1 VSGPLYL
8 AWRYL
13 AYHRVKTAILVAS
26 VALIGFLPAGL
37 NVLVGES
44 AAELTARA
52 EATPLL
58 LGAKGSPLELVLS
71 SLYFGADTPPQI
83 PWAQLERVAGSGL
96 ADPIPLYL
104 RFRAGGHPI
113 VGTSLEYF
121 GFRGLRLAAGRRM
134 AVLGECVVGAEVAKR
149 LSVAVDDTLVSSPES
164 VFDLAG
170 AYPLKL
176 RVTGVLA
183 RSYGP
188 DDDAVFVDVKTT
200 WVMAGLGHG
209 HQDLVR
215 PEAAS
220 VVLSREAT
228 RVTANASVVEYN
240 EITPENIDS
249 FHFHGDRAGHPL
261 TALIP
266 VPRDERSRVIL
277 MGRYEGT
284 EEDVQ
289 IVRPSEVMDE
299 LLATILTI
307 RSFVIA
313 AVGLVAL
320 GTLATAALVF
330 SLSIRLRRREME
342 TLHKIGASR
351 GSLAVL
357 LASEVVGVLLLA
369 GAMAGALTW
378 ATSRFGSEAIRSLLL
393 TA

>member
-1 VSGPLYL
+1 VSGALHL

-52 EATPLL
+52 DATPVV

-71 SLYFGADTPPQI
+71 SLYFGADTPPAI
-83 PWAQLERVAGSGL
+83 PWAELERVAGSGL
-96 ADPIPLYL
+96 ADPIPLHL
-104 RFRAGGHPI
+104 RFRVGEHPI

-121 GFRGLRLAAGRRM
+121 DFRRLRLASGRRM
-134 AVLGECVVGAEVAKR
+134 AVLGECVVGAEVAAR
-149 LSVAVDDTLVSSPES
+149 LGVGPGDTLVSSPES

-176 RVTGVLA
+176 HVTGVLEP
-183 RSYGP
+183 SYGP
-188 DDDAVFVDVKTT
+188 DDEAVFVDVKTT

-220 VVLSREAT
+220 AVLSREGT
-228 RVTANASVVEYN
+228 RVTGNASVVEYN

-249 FHFHGDRAGHPL
+249 FHFHGDRSGHPL

-277 MGRYEGT
+277 MGRYQGA

-289 IVRPSEVMDE
+289 IVRPREVMDE

-330 SLSIRLRRREME
+330 ALSVRLRRREIE

-351 GSLAVL
+351 GTVTTL
-357 LASEVVGVLLLA
+357 LVSEVVGVLLLA
-369 GAMAGALTW
+369 GMLAAALTW
-378 ATSRFGSEAIRSLLL
+378 ATSRFGSGAIRSLLL
-393 TA
+393 SG